1 MASNNRV
8 TLRRRKSYNT
18 KSNRIKIVKTPG
30 GKLVAQYRRKPA
42 GGVRSNCP
50 LGTKLTGLKK
60 LRNSQYKNISKTQ
73 RRICRPY
80 GGVLTPGQTKENI
93 LRAFLLEEVKI
104 VKERISREENERK
117 NAKKGGKKRG
127 KRSN

>member
-1 MASNNRV
+1 MASNRV

-18 KSNRIKIVKTPG
+18 KSNRIRVVKTPG
-30 GKLVAQYRRKPA
+30 GKLVAQYLRKGA

-50 LGTKLTGLKK
+50 LGTKLTGLKT
-60 LRNSQYKNISKTQ
+60 LRNTQYKNLSKTQ

-80 GGVLTPGQTKENI
+80 GGVLTPNQTKENI

-104 VKERISREENERK
+104 VKEKITREENERR
-117 NAKKGGKKRG
+117 NAKKGKKR
-127 KRSN
+127 RN

>member
-18 KSNRIKIVKTPG
+18 KTNRIRIVKTPG
-30 GKLVAQYRRKPA
+30 GRLVAQYIRKTP

-60 LRNSQYKNISKTQ
+60 LGNTKYKNLSKTQ

-80 GGVLTPGQTKENI
+80 GGVLTPAQTKENI

-104 VKERISREENERK
+104 VKEKITREENEKK
-117 NAKKGGKKRG
+117 NVKKGKRG
-127 KRSN
+127 KRNK

>member
-1 MASNNRV
+1 MGNSMASNNRV

-18 KSNRIKIVKTPG
+18 KTNRIRIVKTPG
-30 GKLVAQYRRKPA
+30 GRLVSQYIRKNA

-50 LGTKLTGLKK
+50 LGFRLAGLKK
-60 LRNSQYKNISKTQ
+60 LRNTQYKNMSKNP

-104 VKERISREENERK
+104 VKEKISREENERK
-117 NAKKGGKKRG
+117 STKKGGKK
-127 KRSN
+127 

>member
-1 MASNNRV
+1 MAANNRV

-18 KSNRIKIVKTPG
+18 KSNRIKVVKTPG
-30 GKLVAQYRRKPA
+30 GKLVVQYRRKPA

-50 LGTKLTGLKK
+50 LGTRLTGLRS
-60 LRNSQYKNISKTQ
+60 LRNAQYKNLSKTQ

-93 LRAFLLEEVKI
+93 MRAFLLEEVKI
-104 VKERISREENERK
+104 VKGMVTREQKEKRK
-117 NAKKGGKKRG
+117 AKKGGKKKG
-127 KRSN
+127 QKVN